1 MPASVVR
8 PTWIYTIMA
17 TLAVIALAACVASD
31 TPREP
36 APAADTPTPDSPTPS
51 GIGIDP
57 PTAAATLVQL
67 VDELDEPEYYCV
79 DVPGFGASLNL
90 GSPLTAHTCKPGADD
105 EMFAVD
111 RPRPGN
117 LYMPAYDLCLEADGT
132 NAPAQLHLRAC
143 SGSAMQRFAFDSDGA
158 LVPSGTGL
166 CMAVAPG
173 AGEPTGG
180 PSHLRR
186 DLVLVA
192 CGETEHALKQWTFP
206 GRSPN

>member
-51 GIGIDP
+51 EIGIDP
-57 PTAAATLVQL
+57 ATAAATLVQL

-111 RPRPGN
+111 RPRAGQPLHARVRSVHGGGRDRT
-117 LYMPAYDLCLEADGT
+117 LRRSYTCERMLRLGHAAVRVRFRWRARPIRHGPVHGGGAGRRRADRRAEPPPPRPCAGRLRQDGT
-132 NAPAQLHLRAC
+132 RPEAVDIP
-143 SGSAMQRFAFDSDGA
+143 GS
-158 LVPSGTGL
+158 
-166 CMAVAPG
+166 VA
-173 AGEPTGG
+173 
-180 PSHLRR
+180 
-186 DLVLVA
+186 
-192 CGETEHALKQWTFP
+192 
-206 GRSPN
+206 